1 MIVLATSGDRSA
13 ARAEWYKQRAAE
25 HMGTSQAFTLRVR
38 NRACFQAYKDIAL
51 PPMIPVPALIR
62 EYQGDRAG
70 ARDIRVYFRGT
81 AFGSDKA
88 LAFNQ
93 HYSLGV
99 RQYIVKH
106 FRNRGGWLVTDETSP
121 DTYHAEMLRSQL
133 CLAPAGAH
141 LLMTASI
148 KDTPRRI
155 AELAA
160 LSRSSNLGLVC
171 VCMCACVRACV
182 RARVH
187 ARVRAYVTEVPGTN
201 RLGTVVCKDV

>member
-1 MIVLATSGDRSA
+1 M
-13 ARAEWYKQRAAE
+13 
-25 HMGTSQAFTLRVR
+25 
-38 NRACFQAYKDIAL
+38 
-51 PPMIPVPALIR
+51 
-62 EYQGDRAG
+62 
-70 ARDIRVYFRGT
+70 
-81 AFGSDKA
+81 
-88 LAFNQ
+88 
-93 HYSLGV
+93 

-106 FRNRGGWLVTDETSP
+106 FGNRRGWLVTDETSP

-171 VCMCACVRACV
+171 VCMCVCV

-187 ARVRAYVTEVPGTN
+187 ASVHAYVTEVPGTN